1 MRGDDLSAGDAAVLF
16 RRGDGGATQKIKDRG
31 HDQLPTYGVGAAHAK
46 DYWQSFIRQA
56 LAGGYLSVD
65 IDGYGSLKLTEQA
78 EAVLKGDSEFLI
90 REPAPGK
97 AATARAR
104 NGRGAA
110 PDLPAELA
118 GLLANLKKLRQELAK
133 ARGVPAY
140 VVFSDA
146 TLREMCLSR
155 PATLEQMADINGV
168 GPKKLEE
175 YGLMFLERLS
185 AGAEA

>member
-1 MRGDDLSAGDAAVLF
+1 
-16 RRGDGGATQKIKDRG
+16 
-31 HDQLPTYGVGAAHAK
+31 
-46 DYWQSFIRQA
+46 
-56 LAGGYLSVD
+56 
-65 IDGYGSLKLTEQA
+65 
-78 EAVLKGDSEFLI
+78 
-90 REPAPGK
+90 
-97 AATARAR
+97 
-104 NGRGAA
+104 
-110 PDLPAELA
+110 DLPPELA